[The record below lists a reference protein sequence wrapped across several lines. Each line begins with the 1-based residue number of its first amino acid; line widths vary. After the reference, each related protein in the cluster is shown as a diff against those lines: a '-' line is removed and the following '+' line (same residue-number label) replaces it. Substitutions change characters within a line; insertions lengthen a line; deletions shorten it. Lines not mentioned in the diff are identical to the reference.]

1 MASVASNRFGRACY
15 LVEAEN
21 ALQLNHAEARW
32 DFSRVNDTRTKWKP
46 SMKTTLNASHARWL
60 GHGAWRGAVPG
71 DRKVQETSRTTSS
84 NLQSWSNQNVQ
95 NVTKLWEVVR
105 AVRRPGL
112 VLSHLNAPPPS
123 SLDGCCTLHQQLQTS
138 EPCDM
143 RTKQKQCSNSLWK
156 NTGYHWMDLL
166 NWAWQPSNHT
176 RLVISLY
183 SLFICFHLFSHLSEL
198 RIPTGLRGLRTICTL
213 WLWELCLMRSKAGS
227 LKNTLQKNSGH
238 HVCSV
243 WNSKTRRFFYRH
255 CQPSWFNM

>member
-1 MASVASNRFGRACY
+1 MYGLCRIKSLRASLLPCRSGECVA
-15 LVEAEN
+15 VESC
-21 ALQLNHAEARW
+21 W

-143 RTKQKQCSNSLWK
+143 RTKQKQCSNSIWK
-156 NTGYHWMDLL
+156 NTGYHWIMDL

-176 RLVISLY
+176 RLAISL
-183 SLFICFHLFSHLSEL
+183 FVFTCFHTYLSYEYL
-198 RIPTGLRGLRTICTL
+198 PDSG
-213 WLWELCLMRSKAGS
+213 LWELCLMRSKAGS

-255 CQPSWFNM
+255 CQPSWLNM